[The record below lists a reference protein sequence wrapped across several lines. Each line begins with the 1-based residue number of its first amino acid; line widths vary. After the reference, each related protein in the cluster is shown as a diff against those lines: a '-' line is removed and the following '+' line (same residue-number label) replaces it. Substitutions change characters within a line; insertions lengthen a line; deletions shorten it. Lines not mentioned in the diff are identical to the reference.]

1 MSNAGD
7 HFGSYKLISRLGK
20 GGMGETWHAVR
31 DDGNGVSKDVVIK
44 RILRSVSDDPA
55 FVEAFITEA
64 RLSARLSHG
73 NVAQVFE
80 FGDVEGEYFMAMEF
94 VAGQSLQAAMD
105 RATRLDLRGV
115 PPPFALYVAMEMLKG
130 LHHAH
135 KRAGADGKPLH
146 IVHRD
151 VSPDN
156 VLLSYEGEVKIVD
169 FGIAKAQVAGR
180 TETEPGFVKG
190 KYLFF
195 SPEQARG
202 ESLDARTDVFST
214 GVVLFAMLAGRLPLE
229 GQSHVVLHRL
239 VRNEWPLLSSVAPW
253 VPQPVE
259 RVVTKA
265 LAPDRKDRFASALEF
280 QQELG
285 LVLRQIA
292 PDASQLT
299 VSGMMTWLFAKE
311 LLKAGRASTVPPAT
325 QRMVTKHQQEAQV
338 SRSLLSAPTNPGV
351 AALPTRQSPAA
362 RAPGGLGKWIAVCAA
377 GLALT
382 ATAIYI
388 ANQDEQ
394 PRSVGEL
401 ERARAAVERGDFDGA
416 RRIIESCRAHGPC
429 PGGDAI
435 LNAAQRKVVDAAAA
449 KPPPVANRALLM
461 AEADALIEAGKWDL
475 AKQQLAEIGDEDAQK
490 KIALLDAERQV
501 KVALDEAQRMLGQDD
516 LAGAK
521 EQLANAQGSVFQ
533 HKRYEEL
540 SHKLDA
546 MATEQVEAPTRPT
559 AKDPAAAKPF
569 LDTARNQLR
578 AGNYEG
584 AKSSLTDCVKAEPK
598 AYDCYKLLGS
608 TYAKLN
614 EPDKAVLYYEKY
626 LALAPADDPGKGK
639 VRAILDSI
647 NR

>member
-1 MSNAGD
+1 MGEPSN
-7 HFGSYKLISRLGK
+7 HFGSYRLISRLGK

-55 FVEAFITEA
+55 FVEAFISEA

-80 FGDVEGEYFMAMEF
+80 FGDVKGEYFMAMEF
-94 VAGQSLQAAMD
+94 VAGQSLHAALD

-115 PPPFALYVAMEMLKG
+115 PPAFALYVAMEMLKG

-135 KRAGADGKPLH
+135 KRAGADGKPLN

-169 FGIAKAQVAGR
+169 FGIAKATLTGR
-180 TETEPGFVKG
+180 SETEPGFVKG

-202 ESLDARTDVFST
+202 EPLDARTDVFST

-229 GQSHVVLHRL
+229 GQSHVVLHKL
-239 VRNEWPLLSSVAPW
+239 VRSEWPLLSSVAPW

-265 LAPDRKDRFASALEF
+265 LAPDRQDRFDSALEF

-285 LVLRQIA
+285 LVLREIA

-299 VSGMMTWLFAKE
+299 VSGMMSWLFAKE
-311 LLKAGRASTVPPAT
+311 LLKAGRATTVPPAT
-325 QRMVTKHQQEAQV
+325 QRMVTRHLQEAQV
-338 SRSLLSAPTNPGV
+338 SRSLLSAPTSPGV
-351 AALPTRQSPAA
+351 AAVPTRQTSAA

-394 PRSVGEL
+394 PRALGDL
-401 ERARAAVERGDFDGA
+401 DQAKAAVERGELEKA
-416 RRIIESCRAHGPC
+416 RKIIEICRSRGPC

-435 LNAAQRKVVDAAAA
+435 LNSAQKKAIADATKPIGVV
-449 KPPPVANRALLM
+449 NRPLLM
-461 AEADALIEAGKWDL
+461 AEAEALIEAGKWDQ
-475 AKQQLAEIGDEDAQK
+475 ARQQLEVVGDDDAKK
-490 KIALLDAERQV
+490 KIAVLDAEKQN
-501 KVALDEAQRMLGQDD
+501 KTALDEAELRLQSDD
-516 LAGAK
+516 VAGAK
-521 EQLANAQGSVFQ
+521 EQLALAQGTYYLRN
-533 HKRYEEL
+533 RYDEL
-540 SHKLDA
+540 TRRLDA
-546 MATEQVEAPTRPT
+546 AATEKLAVPKRF
-559 AKDPAAAKPF
+559 DPGLAGKLA
-569 LDTARNQLR
+569 DQGRNQLR
-578 AGNYEG
+578 AKEYEG
-584 AKSSLTDCVKAEPK
+584 AKNSLTECIKVDPRAWDCA
-598 AYDCYKLLGS
+598 KLLGS
-608 TYAKLN
+608 AYAKLG
-614 EPDKAVLYYEKY
+614 DSGKSVYWYRRY
-626 LALAPADDPGKGK
+626 LELAPAGDPDRAKT
-639 VRAILDSI
+639 RAILDAAGQ
-647 NR
+647 